1 MVGTDY
7 NNEDCV
13 NPNCTCDPCEC
24 TKKNLVGI
32 PNVIVVRMIRRQV
45 KSY

>member
-1 MVGTDY
+1 MVGTDC

-24 TKKNLVGI
+24 TKE
-32 PNVIVVRMIRRQV
+32 
-45 KSY
+45 KSFGYLERNCCEDDQASG